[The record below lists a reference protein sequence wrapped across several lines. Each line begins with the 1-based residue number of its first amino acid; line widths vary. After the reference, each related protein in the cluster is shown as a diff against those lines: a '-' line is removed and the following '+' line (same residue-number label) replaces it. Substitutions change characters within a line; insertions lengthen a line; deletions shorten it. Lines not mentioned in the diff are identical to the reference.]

1 MYLFC
6 MFMIFLLVLEERIV
20 HHRYSY
26 LFVYRYVFV
35 CIRYHIFCY
44 SAKKRLFSSIKK
56 FDKYIY
62 IDNIPLNFYSYFPC
76 TWSAILSKKTVKP
89 MKSLFFAIRRHFFR
103 LVLQTN
109 FAIVRL
115 ILANSH
121 IERFVKKQL
130 FVTTIALFQNN
141 FNRKNPQNSGDFF
154 LSIMHTNISS
164 HILKVSLCHKIL
176 I

>member
-1 MYLFC
+1 
-6 MFMIFLLVLEERIV
+6 
-20 HHRYSY
+20 
-26 LFVYRYVFV
+26 
-35 CIRYHIFCY
+35 
-44 SAKKRLFSSIKK
+44 
-56 FDKYIY
+56 
-62 IDNIPLNFYSYFPC
+62 
-76 TWSAILSKKTVKP
+76 

-121 IERFVKKQL
+121 IARFVKKQL

-176 I
+176 ILAYHLLRCSFLSSFVHSYTTFPKSSHYYCLVERILHQWMSVQETKTAPYLLR